1 MLIEDIDVFPVDI
14 PRMANTV
21 IRSSYNP
28 VSSARYA
35 VVRVRTDQGLEGYGE
50 ASPEVEWTGE
60 DLYSCHS
67 CIIHHLA
74 PVLEGQNPLYV
85 QQGLDRMNSAIV
97 ENPHAK
103 AAVEM
108 ALWDLVGKAANL
120 PLAELWGGRV
130 RDRVA
135 VKFVVSGPPERAS
148 AMAVEA
154 LQRGFCYIKIKVGID
169 PRQDV
174 ERVRAVREAIGDE
187 VPMGVDANMG
197 WTPIQALAVLP
208 ALEELE
214 VAFIEQP
221 FSRWPRER
229 LRDFSQRTSIPVV
242 AHESCFTVEDARE
255 LLASRA
261 VDIWALTPGTHGGYL
276 PTRDILSL
284 ARAGGIPCLL
294 GSTLELGIGSAFMA
308 HIGLSATP
316 IDGTVASD
324 IIGSFYHEVDVIAER
339 LVFEEGGI
347 SPPPGPGL
355 GVTLN
360 TDALSDYRVT
370 L

>member
-1 MLIEDIDVFPVDI
+1 
-14 PRMANTV
+14 MAGTV

-28 VSSARYA
+28 VSSARY
-35 VVRVRTDQGLEGYGE
+35 VIVRITTHDGLEGYGE
-50 ASPEVEWTGE
+50 ASPELEWTGE
-60 DLYSCHS
+60 DLHSCYSC
-67 CIIHHLA
+67 ITHHLA
-74 PVLEGQNPLYV
+74 PALKGLNPAYV
-85 QQGLDRMNSAIV
+85 QQAHDRMNSAIV
-97 ENPHAK
+97 QNPHAK

-108 ALWDLVGKAANL
+108 ALWDLVGKTAGL

-135 VKFVVSGPPERAS
+135 VKFVVSGPPQRA
-148 AMAVEA
+148 ADMAFEA
-154 LQRGFCYIKIKVGID
+154 LKRGFRYLKIKVGID

-174 ERVRAVREAIGDE
+174 ERVRAVRDAVGDE
-187 VPMGVDANMG
+187 VSVGVDANQG
-197 WTPIQALAVLP
+197 WTPIQALSVLP
-208 ALEELE
+208 ALEELK
-214 VAFIEQP
+214 VAFVEQP

-242 AHESCFTVEDARE
+242 AHESCFTLEDARD
-255 LLASRA
+255 LLATRA
-261 VDIWALTPGTHGGYL
+261 VDIWAITPGTHGGYI

-284 ARAGGIPCLL
+284 ARAGGVPCLL

-339 LVFEEGGI
+339 LIFAEGGI

-355 GVTLN
+355 GVTVN
-360 TDALSDYRVT
+360 TDVLTDYRVAS
-370 L
+370 